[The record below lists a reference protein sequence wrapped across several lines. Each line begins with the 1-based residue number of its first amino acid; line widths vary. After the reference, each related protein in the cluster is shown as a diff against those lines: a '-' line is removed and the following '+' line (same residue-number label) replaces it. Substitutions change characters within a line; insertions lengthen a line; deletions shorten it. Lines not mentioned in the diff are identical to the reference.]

1 MSSESP
7 QLAFND
13 WLAAAIEAL
22 CDVLRRDDAHEA
34 FLARSVDLAD
44 LERRQRAMRIGR
56 PLNLFW

>member
-22 CDVLRRDDAHEA
+22 L
-34 FLARSVDLAD
+34 
-44 LERRQRAMRIGR
+44 GR
-56 PLNLFW
+56 PLNLFRQE

>member
-13 WLAAAIEAL
+13 WLAAALEAL
-22 CDVLRRDDAHEA
+22 L
-34 FLARSVDLAD
+34 
-44 LERRQRAMRIGR
+44 GR